1 MSKVEG
7 GGVRLIPP
15 QGFVKLF
22 FSRRLL
28 RVKVFHRCFFFCSCS
43 SYVGHPGG
51 GQNINL
57 APKCWSKGV
66 VAHEIG
72 ILVCSYI
79 IVPKISEVKFTG

>member
-1 MSKVEG
+1 M
-7 GGVRLIPP
+7 
-15 QGFVKLF
+15 KLF

-43 SYVGHPGG
+43 SYVGHSGG

-79 IVPKISEVKFTG
+79 IVPKISEVKFTR